1 MSGWTR
7 ITTALILASALAGLA
22 ACGGGGGNGVTSSS
36 GMAVL
41 QGQVL
46 REPTVTVSVIRE
58 WLPGWMRTAVA
69 VPEAWGAGP
78 QPVPV
83 PNMMVDLTINGRSMG
98 STTTDGAGRFRFNGM
113 PSGMYE
119 LRIHDAS
126 GRYTFTYS
134 MNMGTGQTMAVY
146 CVMWGSGSDV
156 SETCTQQAGDHWNDM
171 MQGVPAGHWDTEH
184 HGWMA
189 GPSGMM

>member
-1 MSGWTR
+1 M
-7 ITTALILASALAGLA
+7 LASDRQLPVS
-22 ACGGGGGNGVTSSS
+22 GGPEKRAYVRSIFTAIAPTYDRLNRIISFRFD
-36 GMAVL
+36 
-41 QGQVL
+41 QGW
-46 REPTVTVSVIRE
+46 R
-58 WLPGWMRTAVA
+58 RTAVA

-98 STTTDGAGRFRFNGM
+98 STTTDGAGRFRFDGM